1 MGAITAA
8 LMVFTVWCHEQVSDV
23 FHVDF
28 KETNSY
34 TKDGL
39 IWILL
44 NVVEDVLNGTR
55 NNTKLVLCPGHFLI
69 I

>member
-28 KETNSY
+28 KETNGY
-34 TKDGL
+34 TEDGL

-55 NNTKLVLCPGHFLI
+55 NNTKLVLCPGHLLI

>member
-1 MGAITAA
+1 MGAITAT
-8 LMVFTVWCHEQVSDV
+8 LMVFTVWCYEQVSDV
-23 FHVDF
+23 LHVDF

-44 NVVEDVLNGTR
+44 NVVEDVLYGTR
-55 NNTKLVLCPGHFLI
+55 NNTKLVLCSGHFLI

>member
-1 MGAITAA
+1 MGAITAT
-8 LMVFTVWCHEQVSDV
+8 LMVFTVRCHEQVSDV

-44 NVVEDVLNGTR
+44 NVVEDVLYGTR